1 MSSAGWIL
9 FLIVAIISNSI
20 QQPIFFKNTFKGL
33 NGISRADTFD
43 RNEIRAVYYYDQ
55 TVAVVD
61 LGINNELH
69 NCNLIEV

>member
-1 MSSAGWIL
+1 MI
-9 FLIVAIISNSI
+9 
-20 QQPIFFKNTFKGL
+20 
-33 NGISRADTFD
+33 D
-43 RNEIRAVYYYDQ
+43 RNEIRAVYYHDQ